1 MPVPIRIL
9 LPQDPSED
17 AADVLQGLRRAGYEP
32 TAIRPDDPS
41 LTRERDLLRLVL
53 DIHPDLMFVKDAH
66 GHFTMANRAVAE
78 LYGTA
83 VEHLIGKSENDFSP
97 HARETLR
104 SAAAEQAV
112 ISSGRPAFVA
122 DEAVSDPRTGSTR
135 WFDIRRVPIRVP
147 GVTGP
152 HVLGIAVETT
162 ERRIAES
169 ALRASEDQV
178 RQAQK
183 MEAIGQLAGGVAHEF
198 NNLLTAI
205 LGYTALLI
213 ETTDQPEMAADLQ
226 EIKIAGERAGG
237 LTRQLLTF
245 SRRQQ
250 VQPKL
255 LDLNEVLSEL
265 EKTMRQVIGED
276 VELET
281 VKAASLGQI
290 RADPKQIE
298 QILVNLAANARDA
311 MPAGGRLRIET
322 TSDLLLPDPRDPSA
336 VPTPCVTLV
345 VSDTGTGIPREI
357 ADRIFEPFFTT
368 KAPGKGTGL
377 GLAMVYGIVSQT
389 GGVITVESERS
400 GATFRIRFPAVDVPA
415 PTSTPV
421 LRPALPYGGSET
433 ILVVEDEAGVR
444 HLVQRVLSSK
454 GYRVLEARDVAHAA
468 EIANEH
474 DGAIHL
480 LLSDVVMP
488 GLSGPELATRIVAR
502 RPEIRVLFM
511 SGFANRLSAE
521 FGAPDGVSILHKP
534 FTPESLARTVRE
546 RLDAPEGPLS

>member
-9 LPQDPSED
+9 PAEDSSED
-17 AADVLQGLRRAGYEP
+17 APDVLHGLRRAGYEP
-32 TAIRPDDPS
+32 IAIRPDDTAS
-41 LTRERDLLRLVL
+41 GRERDLLRLVV
-53 DIHPDLMFVKDAH
+53 DTHADLIYVKDAH

-78 LYGTA
+78 LYGTT
-83 VEHLIGKSENDFSP
+83 VEHLIGKSESDLNPS
-97 HARETLR
+97 ASETMR

-112 ISSGRPAFVA
+112 ISSGRPAFAA

-135 WFDIRRVPIRVP
+135 WFDIRRVPIAVP
-147 GVTGP
+147 GVAGP

-226 EIKIAGERAGG
+226 EIKIAGERAGS

-245 SRRQQ
+245 SRKQH
-250 VQPKL
+250 VQPAL

-265 EKTMRQVIGED
+265 EKTIRQVIGED

-281 VKAASLGQI
+281 ITAASLGQI
-290 RADPKQIE
+290 RADRKQIE
-298 QILVNLAANARDA
+298 QLLVNLAANARDA
-311 MPAGGRLRIET
+311 MPAGGRLRIAT
-322 TSDLLLPDPRDPSA
+322 TSDILPPDPLDPSA
-336 VPTPCVTLV
+336 APTPCVTLI
-345 VSDTGTGIPREI
+345 VSDTGIGIPHEI
-357 ADRIFEPFFTT
+357 ADRVFEPFFTT
-368 KAPGKGTGL
+368 KAPGKSTGL
-377 GLAMVYGIVSQT
+377 GLAMVYGIVNQT
-389 GGVITVESERS
+389 RGLITVESERS
-400 GATFRIRFPAVDVPA
+400 RGATFRIRFPSVDVPA
-415 PTSTPV
+415 AASAPV
-421 LRPALPYGGSET
+421 VRPALPHGGSET
-433 ILVVEDEAGVR
+433 ILLVDDEAGVR

-454 GYRVLEARDVAHAA
+454 GYRVLEARDVWHAA
-468 EIANEH
+468 EIANDH
-474 DGAIHL
+474 DGMIHL

-511 SGFANRLSAE
+511 SGSSSATR
-521 FGAPDGVSILHKP
+521 AV
-534 FTPESLARTVRE
+534 
-546 RLDAPEGPLS
+546 